1 MEEAVNGNDLAWL
14 FQEAVLNLKRNA
26 NEVLA
31 RLLLAIHH
39 RHLCAH
45 RYSAAL
51 AVFGHIGN
59 CRQGDSGGLV
69 SSSSSR
75 A

>member
-39 RHLCAH
+39 RFHFHPVLQLSCL
-45 RYSAAL
+45 R
-51 AVFGHIGN
+51 G
-59 CRQGDSGGLV
+59 
-69 SSSSSR
+69 
-75 A
+75 

>member
-39 RHLCAH
+39 RFA
-45 RYSAAL
+45 YI
-51 AVFGHIGN
+51 FTFT
-59 CRQGDSGGLV
+59 QF
-69 SSSSSR
+69 SSSLV
-75 A
+75 